1 MCCWSCRDSDENVC
15 FSSTQCRCPV
25 ERRARLGLIGVE
37 IGDCEFAARHDRI
50 RTTTYLFRDAA
61 PANFGR
67 GFLFYMVGSATSGDE
82 EGTTSRRSIN
92 GTAWPSSSASYRRA
106 ATIFKSC
113 TRPRPSSGRSF
124 ASWPSGFGQR
134 LTSWTTRTAAHAPGR
149 RARRGARASSTP
161 PEPPTTTV
169 LRRSRWS
176 AGHSPRSHR
185 AATRSAAPA

>member
-92 GTAWPSSSASYRRA
+92 GTAWPSSSAFYRSA

-113 TRPRPSSGRSF
+113 TRPASIQWEIVCVMAVRIRPASDELDYSNRSARTGSTRAARRAGIQHAPRATNNNSPATVEMVSGSF
-124 ASWPSGFGQR
+124 AEIP
-134 LTSWTTRTAAHAPGR
+134 
-149 RARRGARASSTP
+149 
-161 PEPPTTTV
+161 
-169 LRRSRWS
+169 
-176 AGHSPRSHR
+176 
-185 AATRSAAPA
+185 